1 MRSRTRDGRNRAGR
15 LRPGTARV
23 AGGLAAAALIALGA
37 AVARG
42 RVGGGNPGTPT
53 GAAGAAGPGRAA
65 VSVPPEPAWLAQVPD
80 SIRVLYR
87 WALANRETLQY
98 IPCYCGC
105 GDRQHGYHKSNA
117 DCYGQVRGGR
127 FVHDPHAV
135 GCGVCL
141 NITAQT
147 IRMQAE
153 GRSLAEMRRAIDE
166 QYAGGGVP
174 PTPTPLPPA

>member
-1 MRSRTRDGRNRAGR
+1 MHSRMKDGTNRAERTRPGRARIAAG
-15 LRPGTARV
+15 LG
-23 AGGLAAAALIALGA
+23 AAALLALGA
-37 AVARG
+37 AVALG
-42 RVGGGNPGTPT
+42 GVGGGPGTPT
-53 GAAGAAGPGRAA
+53 GAAGTAVPGPADAA
-65 VSVPPEPAWLAQVPD
+65 PPEPEWLGQAPD

-87 WALANRETLQY
+87 WAVANRDSLQY

-117 DCYGQVRGGR
+117 DCYGQVREGR
-127 FVHDPHAV
+127 FVYDPHAT

-153 GRSLAEMRRAIDE
+153 GRSLAEIRRAVDE
-166 QYAGGGVP
+166 QYGGRGVP

>member
-1 MRSRTRDGRNRAGR
+1 MSSGTRDGRNRSGQR
-15 LRPGTARV
+15 RPDTARV

-37 AVARG
+37 AVALG
-42 RVGGGNPGTPT
+42 RAGGGESGAPTDAAGMT
-53 GAAGAAGPGRAA
+53 GAGPA
-65 VSVPPEPAWLAQVPD
+65 VYLVPPEPAWLGEVPD
-80 SIRVLYR
+80 SIQMLYR
-87 WALANRETLQY
+87 WAIANRDTLQY

-127 FVHDPHAV
+127 FVYDPHAI

-153 GRSLAEMRRAIDE
+153 GRSLAEIRRVIDG
-166 QYAGGGVP
+166 QYAGGGAS